1 MIGPAA
7 SSSSS
12 WLIWPIIAPLL
23 GAVLCFLARK
33 QPRRAGLLFAVLTGA
48 ASLALGW
55 QVLTRGIGSYAL
67 GAWHPPLGI
76 SLRAD
81 GAAALMVMMTAVTG
95 LAVSIYSGGYFQ
107 SRLTGDHR
115 DRRRLAQEQSF
126 WPLWLL
132 LWGALNGLFLSG
144 DVFNIYICLELVAL
158 SSVGL
163 TALSGKPPSLVAA
176 MRYLLVSLLGSLSFL
191 LGVGFFYKTC
201 STLELTAIIAALVPT
216 PPVIMALALVSC
228 GLLLKSALFPFHFWL
243 PPAHANALSP
253 VSAILSGLV
262 IKGTWYLFYRFW
274 QEEILLAAVGAVP
287 AILGCGAIVWG
298 GFQAF
303 SQRRLKMLAAY
314 STVAQIGYLFV
325 AFPLLADPAG
335 SGGALF
341 YFAISHSFAK
351 GAMFLAAGTFLLQMG
366 HDRINDLAGVR
377 QLLPVSSFA
386 FALGGLSLMG
396 LPPSGGFIAKYLYIT
411 MAIGQGRW
419 WLALLVLLGSGLTAA
434 YVFRAVAAI
443 LSPRLLEERPQLV
456 VAASMQWSAL
466 ALALMAML
474 LGIIAPLPLA
484 LLGVK

>member
-1 MIGPAA
+1 MISP
-7 SSSSS
+7 SSS
-12 WLIWPIIAPLL
+12 WLIWPIIAPLM
-23 GAVLCFLARK
+23 GAVLCFLSGK
-33 QPRRAGLLFAVLTGA
+33 PPRRTGLFFAVLTSG
-48 ASLALGW
+48 ASLVLGW
-55 QVLTRGIGSYAL
+55 QVLARGIESYAM
-67 GAWHPPLGI
+67 GAWRPPLGI

-81 GAAALMVMMTAVTG
+81 GAAALMVTMTAVTG

-107 SRLTGDHR
+107 SRLTGDDR
-115 DRRRLAQEQSF
+115 DRCRLAQEQSF

-201 STLELTAIIAALVPT
+201 GTLELAAIISALTPT
-216 PPVIMALALVSC
+216 PPVIMALALVSA
-228 GLLLKSALFPFHFWL
+228 GLLLKTALFPFHFWL

-287 AILGCGAIVWG
+287 AILGGGAIAWG
-298 GFQAF
+298 AFQAF
-303 SQRRLKMLAAY
+303 SQQRLKMLVAY

-335 SGGALF
+335 MGGGAFF

-366 HDRINDLAGVR
+366 HDRIDDLAGVR
-377 QLLPVSSFA
+377 QLMPVSSFA

-396 LPPSGGFIAKYLYIT
+396 LPPSGGFIAKYLYVT
-411 MAIGQGRW
+411 TAIGQGRW
-419 WLALLVLLGSGLTAA
+419 WLALIVVLGSGLTAA

-443 LSPRLLEERPQLV
+443 LSPRLLAERPQLM

-484 LLGVK
+484 LMGVK